1 MCVRMNGAMSRRIL
15 LALIIC
21 AAQANAQEQ
30 FGLANSN
37 WAGTDAVPLN
47 PARLAT
53 QWPWL
58 DINIVGANVFAW
70 NNYVFLSKQHSLVG
84 EIRNGV
90 KGTNGDLVIGT
101 DRSLRD
107 KKLFSNVEF
116 KGPAFAWSL
125 GRTAIGLSLRSRSVS
140 SAVGIPNSL
149 AVFAS
154 EGLGYSPQH
163 GIRYPESNFRLSSAA
178 WTEFGGSI
186 GRILIA
192 QGNTLFSGGVTA
204 KYVMAHAGAAL
215 QVDEFD
221 YEVLDTARIEVYNA
235 RAQYGFAMPGTNAGN
250 GFGVDVGFE
259 YQRTE
264 NEVDRYVPHR
274 ESTGCKPA
282 VYLWRLGVSVI
293 DIGGMKFNEAV
304 SGTLTASTAS
314 IPDYDDMEMDG
325 VDGLDS
331 LFASDF
337 TGYRSNKDLHIGLP
351 TAVSIQYDRRVT
363 NTFFIGADLVQPMA
377 GAHGTRLRRAVTV
390 AIVPRY
396 ETKRLEAALPIVLHE
411 YRKPTVGLMLRL
423 NNLIVGTDNILPLIA
438 RPNVY
443 SVDAYVRLKIT
454 LFRSP
459 FCRGRKDT
467 GATSKPGATSMPC
480 VAPTDR

>member
-1 MCVRMNGAMSRRIL
+1 MNGAMSRRIL
-15 LALIIC
+15 LPLILC
-21 AAQANAQEQ
+21 AAQVHGQEQ
-30 FGLANSN
+30 FGIANSN

-58 DINIVGANVFAW
+58 DINIAGANVFAW

-84 EIRNGV
+84 EIRNGIH
-90 KGTNGDLVIGT
+90 GTNGDLVIGT

-125 GRTAIGLSLRSRSVS
+125 GRTAIGLSMRNRSVT
-140 SAVGIPNSL
+140 SAVGIPNSI

-154 EGLGYSPQH
+154 EGFAYSPQH

-186 GRILIA
+186 GRIMIA
-192 QGNTLFSGGVTA
+192 QGNTLISGGITA
-204 KYVMAHAGAAL
+204 KYLMAHGGAAL

-221 YEVLDTARIEVYNA
+221 YEVMDTARVEVYNA
-235 RAQYGFAMPGTNAGN
+235 RAQYGFAMPGINAGK

-264 NEVDRYVPHR
+264 DEVDRYVPHR

-282 VYLWRLGVSVI
+282 AYLWRIGVSVI
-293 DIGGMKFNEAV
+293 DIGGMKFNDAV

-325 VDGLDS
+325 VEGLDS

-337 TGYRSNKDLHIGLP
+337 TGYRSNQDLRIGLP
-351 TAVSIQYDRRVT
+351 TAVSIQYDRKIADS
-363 NTFFIGADLVQPMA
+363 FFIGADLVQPMA
-377 GAHGTRLRRAVTV
+377 GAQGTRLRRVATV

-396 ETKRLEAALPIVLHE
+396 ETKRLEAALPIILHE
-411 YRKPTVGLMLRL
+411 YRKPSVGLMLRL
-423 NNLIVGTDNILPLIA
+423 NNLIIGTDNILPLIA

-459 FCRGRKDT
+459 YCRGRKDSS
-467 GATSKPGATSMPC
+467 ATSKPGAASMPC
-480 VAPTDR
+480 TAPTDR